1 MLPLQADKPNL
12 EIINNLKQTIM
23 KKFFTLIAAVA
34 MAASVNAQSFTF
46 DTEFAAGA
54 APESI
59 TSNGIKLT
67 ITNSASAA
75 VDKNSQYFGT
85 KDSYKNFTTRFKTGG
100 KSTST
105 KNYLTLTVPSDGT
118 LNVYVRT
125 GSSSATN
132 RNIVLAQGETELLNK
147 VILES
152 DAVTVPMGTTEV
164 KDTKVFPVV
173 STPVKKGDVSIKYP
187 EGSMYIYGFEL
198 VTTTGVSSVSVAEAK
213 AKTASFNLA
222 GQKVSDSYKG
232 IVVKNGKKYLNK

>member
-1 MLPLQADKPNL
+1 
-12 EIINNLKQTIM
+12 M

-34 MAASVNAQSFTF
+34 MAASVNAQTFTF
-46 DTEFAAGA
+46 DTEYAAGSVPA
-54 APESI
+54 
-59 TSNGIKLT
+59 T
-67 ITNSASAA
+67 ITNNGIVMTVTEPHAKSA

-198 VTTTGVSSVSVAEAK
+198 VTATGVSSVSVAEAK
-213 AKTASFNLA
+213 DKTATFNLS

>member
-1 MLPLQADKPNL
+1 
-12 EIINNLKQTIM
+12 M

-34 MAASVNAQSFTF
+34 MAASVNAQTFTF
-46 DTEFAAGA
+46 DTEYAAGSVPA
-54 APESI
+54 
-59 TSNGIKLT
+59 T
-67 ITNSASAA
+67 ITNNGIVMTVTEPHAKSA